1 MSGNKVIQTAGLAP
15 ARVRLFQPTQRPTP
29 RNGEWITTAWG
40 RCSVTGRLGQRHA
53 DLLEAIQFCA
63 ERREDEPSGMIR
75 LLVDPARVRKVM
87 SDARYSQKQ
96 IWVLL
101 REMRAVT
108 IEIDTQE
115 RRIMGGVIN
124 EAEYT
129 RKITRRDPFT
139 GEARRLWVVWLG
151 KAWAEI
157 MRLDKALNYDP
168 TPIVR
173 LEHGISQAVARLLI
187 THSVDRQPNGGWKI
201 DTVIEAT
208 AGDLCDQALR
218 DARRR
223 LRADAQGLAAIGI
236 RIDGDRI
243 RRVAHPPTETA
254 QSVAHPPDRV
264 AHPPD
269 RVAHPPDR
277 VAHPPDRVAHPPGS
291 VAHPPDSWRTRPV
304 PLGISG
310 LFRPEMAD
318 SLAEPAV
325 QANPTAAGHPP
336 LPGLVTAACPAPAG
350 ALAFGRQHDGDQ
362 TSVAGTGTVAGDEK
376 SRPHIVAGSI
386 RGRPKSK
393 NSLLMG
399 LIARPATSAPPTTRK
414 AAKDDSDAFAG
425 QSCIGGTHG

>member
-129 RKITRRDPFT
+129 KKITRRDPFT
-139 GEARRLWVVWLG
+139 GEPRRLWVVWLG

-157 MRLDKALNYDP
+157 MRLDKVLNYDP
-168 TPIVR
+168 TPIAR
-173 LEHGISQAVARLLI
+173 LEHGVSQAVARLLI

-208 AGDLCDQALR
+208 AGALNDQDMR
-218 DARRR
+218 NARRR
-223 LRADAQGLAAIGI
+223 LRSDAAGLREIGI
-236 RIDGDRI
+236 EIDGDRV
-243 RRVAHPPTETA
+243 RRVP
-254 QSVAHPPDRV
+254 HPPDRV
-264 AHPPD
+264 PQPPD
-269 RVAHPPDR
+269 LCH
-277 VAHPPDRVAHPPGS
+277 
-291 VAHPPDSWRTRPV
+291 TRPV

-318 SLAEPAV
+318 SLTEPAI
-325 QANPTAAGHPP
+325 QANPTTAGHPP

-362 TSVAGTGTVAGDEK
+362 TSVAETGTVAGDEEN
-376 SRPHIVAGSI
+376 RPHIVAGSI
-386 RGRPKSK
+386 CGRPTSK
-393 NSLLMG
+393 NSLLTG
-399 LIARPATSAPPTTRK
+399 LIARTVTSTQPTTRK
-414 AAKDDSDAFAG
+414 ASTDESDAYAG
-425 QSCIGGTHG
+425 HSSTGGTHG

>member
-15 ARVRLFQPTQRPTP
+15 ARVRLFQPTQRPTA

-129 RKITRRDPFT
+129 KKITRRDPLT
-139 GEARRLWVVWLG
+139 GEQRRLWVVWLG

-201 DTVIEAT
+201 DALIEAT

-254 QSVAHPPDRV
+254 QN
-264 AHPPD
+264 
-269 RVAHPPDR
+269 

-291 VAHPPDSWRTRPV
+291 VAHPPDSWRSRPA

-318 SLAEPAV
+318 SLAEPAI
-325 QANPTAAGHPP
+325 QANLPPAEHPP
-336 LPGLVTAACPAPAG
+336 LPGLATAACPAPAG
-350 ALAFGRQHDGDQ
+350 ALALSQQHDGDQ
-362 TSVAGTGTVAGDEK
+362 ASVAGTVAGDK
-376 SRPHIVAGSI
+376 KNRPHMVAGSI
-386 RGRPKSK
+386 RGRSKMK

-399 LIARPATSAPPTTRK
+399 LIDRSASSVSQATQNPAK
-414 AAKDDSDAFAG
+414 GDSGAFVG